1 MTSNIASINELNGR
15 SREIFQHI
23 VDSFLSTGSPMGSK
37 TLSKLMSK
45 PLSPASIR
53 NIMADMESSGLLYS
67 MHKSAGRLPTE
78 LGLRMFVSGLLEV
91 GRLGE
96 EERKIIDKQCA
107 GTGRSV
113 DSMLKEAISTLSGLS
128 GCAGMV
134 LAPKTE
140 TSLKHVEFVNLS
152 SGRALVVIV
161 TEDGIVENRI
171 IDVPVGLPPSVLNEA
186 SKYLNSRLNGY
197 TIEEAKSRITKE
209 LKNHKAELDE
219 LAKNVVEK
227 GLATWTDSND
237 DESSL
242 IVHGQSNLLEDVKA
256 VEDIEKI
263 RSIFDALDTKKHLIK
278 LLDLANRAEGTQIFI
293 GAENSLFDISGCSMI
308 TAPYKNSR
316 EQIIGAIGVIGPSRM
331 NYSRIIPLVDYTSKL
346 LGRLIG

>member
-1 MTSNIASINELNGR
+1 
-15 SREIFQHI
+15 
-23 VDSFLSTGSPMGSK
+23 
-37 TLSKLMSK
+37 
-45 PLSPASIR
+45 
-53 NIMADMESSGLLYS
+53 
-67 MHKSAGRLPTE
+67 
-78 LGLRMFVSGLLEV
+78 
-91 GRLGE
+91 
-96 EERKIIDKQCA
+96 
-107 GTGRSV
+107 
-113 DSMLKEAISTLSGLS
+113 MLKEAISTLSGLS